1 MDMEGVDISSDTED
15 TWIALALGEV
25 AGARVNIQP
34 GWKINV
40 WWSYESNLFCYSYCF
55 NRWEQ

>member
-15 TWIALALGEV
+15 NWVALALGEV

-34 GWKINV
+34 G
-40 WWSYESNLFCYSYCF
+40 
-55 NRWEQ
+55 